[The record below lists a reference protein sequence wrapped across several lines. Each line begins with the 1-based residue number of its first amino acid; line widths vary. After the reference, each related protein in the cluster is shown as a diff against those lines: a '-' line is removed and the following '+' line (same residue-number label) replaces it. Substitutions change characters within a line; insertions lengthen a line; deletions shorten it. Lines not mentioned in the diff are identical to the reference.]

1 MKENLIYFTA
11 GEFAKLH
18 HINKRTLHYYDSVG
32 IFSPKHKGENGYR
45 YYTYSQSIDLENILA
60 LRELNMSIEEIQNY
74 IKNPNALDFQN
85 IAKKKIS
92 EIDNTISQ
100 LKKLK
105 NILKQKSKS
114 LDLCKDVYDGKI
126 ELVHLNE
133 EFLLMTPLVFETHSC
148 LMDNSN
154 AIIKHLKASWEFSN
168 YKKSCGSYI
177 SLEKIKKNEFN
188 EYDGI
193 FTEIGKKRKELY
205 LKPAGLYI
213 RGFCVGNWNKLP
225 ELYENILIFANKKN
239 LTLGEYAFECG
250 LNEFAISSE
259 DQYITQVEILCHY

>member
-11 GEFAKLH
+11 GEFAKFH

-60 LRELNMSIEEIQNY
+60 LREVNMSIEEIQNY

-133 EFLLMTPLVFETHSC
+133 EFLLMTPLVFETYSC

-154 AIIKHLKASWEFSN
+154 AIIKHLKA
-168 YKKSCGSYI
+168 
-177 SLEKIKKNEFN
+177 
-188 EYDGI
+188 
-193 FTEIGKKRKELY
+193 
-205 LKPAGLYI
+205 
-213 RGFCVGNWNKLP
+213 
-225 ELYENILIFANKKN
+225 
-239 LTLGEYAFECG
+239 
-250 LNEFAISSE
+250 
-259 DQYITQVEILCHY
+259 